1 MAATPAI
8 GDRACE
14 TASSSAFSSSWP
26 AMFTRRRISVPG
38 IRTGSLTVET
48 RHLEGA
54 GGRVEMNIFVGRRLP
69 KWVNRYRNALSVPCP
84 LSPIATRQ
92 RILRFGSF
100 MPIALNV
107 TGLVASGAA
116 QREGVERGQLTVRPH
131 HIVIGDLDR
140 GDAAAL

>member
-1 MAATPAI
+1 
-8 GDRACE
+8 
-14 TASSSAFSSSWP
+14 
-26 AMFTRRRISVPG
+26 
-38 IRTGSLTVET
+38 
-48 RHLEGA
+48 
-54 GGRVEMNIFVGRRLP
+54 MNIFVGRRLP

-116 QREGVERGQLTVRPH
+116 QREGFERGQLTVRPH